1 MSEKDKDEENKDDD
15 NPRAKFK
22 NLTDAKFEDID
33 EMFEIIDRD
42 KDGLISYIDLT

>member
-1 MSEKDKDEENKDDD
+1 MSEKDNEENKDDD

-22 NLTDAKFEDID
+22 NLTDAKVEDID

-42 KDGLISYIDLT
+42 RDGLISYIDLT

>member
-1 MSEKDKDEENKDDD
+1 MSEKDQNEENKDED
-15 NPRAKFK
+15 NPTAKFK
-22 NLTDAKFEDID
+22 NLTEAKIEDIN